1 MDDAQRQ
8 QLGDRIAAGEAR
20 FLDRA
25 GETAIE
31 AKDRFTHFAREHPLT
46 MIAGGLALG
55 VLISGLFP
63 RSPTRRAARKTVGLA
78 TVGAEAAMTYL
89 HHATKEAKRS
99 AHRAERT
106 GARTLDHWTDAVA
119 EAARRITEEAV
130 SLADSTGDNA
140 RAAQATVSRR
150 LSRAWRRSH

>member
-1 MDDAQRQ
+1 MNDMQRQ
-8 QLGDRIAAGEAR
+8 QLGTRIAAGEAS

-46 MIAGGLALG
+46 TIAGGLALG
-55 VLISGLFP
+55 VLISGLFA
-63 RSPTRRAARKTVGLA
+63 RSPARRAGKKTAGLA
-78 TVGAEAAMTYL
+78 AIGTEAAMAFL
-89 HHATKEAKRS
+89 HRATKNGKHA

-106 GARTLDHWTDAVA
+106 SARTLDHWTEVVA
-119 EAARRITEEAV
+119 EAAHRIAGEAA
-130 SLADSTGDNA
+130 SLADTAGDNA
-140 RAAQATVSRR
+140 RSAQTTAARR

>member
-1 MDDAQRQ
+1 MNDVQRQ
-8 QLGDRIAAGEAR
+8 QLGDRIAAAEAS

-25 GETAIE
+25 GESAIE

-55 VLISGLFP
+55 VLVSGLFP
-63 RSPTRRAARKTVGLA
+63 RSPTRRAAGKTAGLA
-78 TVGAEAAMTYL
+78 AIGTEAAMAFL
-89 HHATKEAKRS
+89 HQATKGARHA

-106 GARTLDHWTDAVA
+106 SARTLDHWTDVVA
-119 EAARRITEEAV
+119 EAARRVAEEAA
-130 SLADSTGDNA
+130 SLADSAGDNA
-140 RAAQATVSRR
+140 RAAQTTASRR